1 MMKQRFVIRL
11 AAFVLLALL
20 AGFVLGISSG
30 LSMGDCIPVSGFIL
44 CLIYSGRLLWP
55 CVTQTLSTLMKAGF
69 IAILFGSLPGIVI
82 VLVAA
87 FFLSGVLA
95 VACIVLGCV
104 QLIRELVQ
112 SILADA
118 AV

>member
-11 AAFVLLALL
+11 AAFMLMSLL

-30 LSMGDCIPVSGFIL
+30 VNIGGCILVSGFIL

-82 VLVAA
+82 VLVVA

-95 VACIVLGCV
+95 MACIVLGCV
-104 QLIRELVQ
+104 QLIREFVE

>member
-1 MMKQRFVIRL
+1 MMKQRFVIRFT
-11 AAFVLLALL
+11 AFVLLALL

-30 LSMGDCIPVSGFIL
+30 LGMGDCILVSGFVL

-82 VLVAA
+82 VLVVA

-112 SILADA
+112 SILVDA